1 MSQAVI
7 EHRGAARDVLN
18 VAVVTVS
25 DTRTLETDSSGAMIV
40 ALAEEAGHRIFERR
54 IIRDEPAEMGPL
66 FQSFCSRAGL
76 DAILVTG
83 GTGISPRDQT
93 FETVS
98 AMLTKPLPGY
108 GELFRML
115 SYAEIGPSCLLSRAV
130 GGLIG
135 KMVILV
141 MPGSRAAVELAM
153 RKIILPELPHIVR
166 EANKTITP
174 AS

>member
-1 MSQAVI
+1 MSQAVH
-7 EHRGAARDVLN
+7 EHRQAAREKLAI
-18 VAVVTVS
+18 AVITVS
-25 DTRTLETDSSGAMIV
+25 DTRTIETDTSGALIV
-40 ALAEEAGHRIFERR
+40 ALAEESGHRIAARHLT
-54 IIRDEPAEMGPL
+54 RDEPAEMTDLIGRL
-66 FQSFCSRAGL
+66 RGDAEI

-98 AMLTKPLPGY
+98 ALLTKPLPGF

-115 SYAEIGPSCLLSRAV
+115 SYAEIGPACLLSRAV

-135 KMVILV
+135 PKVILV

-166 EANKTITP
+166 EAQKR
-174 AS
+174 